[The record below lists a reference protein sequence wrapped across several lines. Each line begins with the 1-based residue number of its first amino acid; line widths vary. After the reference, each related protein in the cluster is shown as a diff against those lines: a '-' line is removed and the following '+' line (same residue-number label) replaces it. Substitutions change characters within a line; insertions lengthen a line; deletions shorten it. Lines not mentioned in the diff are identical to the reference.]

1 LDSLRNARVALIMLV
16 VLVGASTV
24 VYHLA
29 FEWSWVDGLYMTLI
43 TITTTGFKE
52 VQPLSDTAK
61 VFTVAVLVLGFSLAV
76 YAGGNGVRAIVE
88 GGYLRARRMEHRIM
102 AMRGHFIVC
111 GFGRMGQV
119 LCRELAARPEP
130 FVVIERESVRTAMAD
145 RLGYQYVEGDATDDE
160 TVLHAG
166 LDRAR
171 GLAAVLG
178 SDADNVF
185 ITLTARRQNP
195 AIFILARCAEERSAD
210 KLKIAGANRV
220 LNPYERG
227 GVQMAQV
234 LLRPAVVDFI
244 DEVSRETGLNLM
256 MEEVPVAGGSALEGL
271 TLRDSP
277 IRSEHDAIVVAIEG
291 RNGKK
296 TFNPSPGQVLEA
308 GDMLIVLATRASLEG
323 VAALGRSEP
332 GAKGGSE

>member
-1 LDSLRNARVALIMLV
+1 MDSLRNARVALIMLV
-16 VLVGASTV
+16 VLIGVSTL
-24 VYHLA
+24 VYH
-29 FEWSWVDGLYMTLI
+29 FVWDWSWVDGLYMTLI

-52 VQPLSDTAK
+52 VQPLSDPAK
-61 VFTVAVLVLGFSLAV
+61 VFTVAVLLLGFSLAV

-102 AMRGHFIVC
+102 AMRDHFVVC

-119 LCRELAARPEP
+119 LCRELAARPMP
-130 FVVIERESVRTAMAD
+130 FVVIEREPVLTAMAE
-145 RLGYQYVEGDATDDE
+145 RLGYKYIEGDATDDE
-160 TVLHAG
+160 TLMHAG
-166 LDRAR
+166 LAKAR

-185 ITLTARRQNP
+185 ITLTARRQSP

-256 MEEVPVAGGSALEGL
+256 MEEVPVAGGSALAGL

-277 IRSEHDAIVVAIEG
+277 IRREHDAIVVAIEG
-291 RNGKK
+291 RDGTK

-308 GDMLIVLATRASLEG
+308 GDMLIVLATRASLER
-323 VAALGRSEP
+323 VAALGRE
-332 GAKGGSE
+332 GHERRGGSE

>member
-1 LDSLRNARVALIMLV
+1 LDSLRNARVALVLLV
-16 VLVGASTV
+16 MLVGASTL
-24 VYHLA
+24 VYH
-29 FEWSWVDGLYMTLI
+29 FVWGWSWVDGLYMTLI

-52 VQPLSDTAK
+52 VQPLSDPAK
-61 VFTVAVLVLGFSLAV
+61 VFTVAVLVMGFSLAV
-76 YAGGNGVRAIVE
+76 YAGGSAVRAIVE
-88 GGYLRARRMEHRIM
+88 GGFLRARRMEHRIM
-102 AMRGHFIVC
+102 GMRDHFVVC

-119 LCRELAARPEP
+119 LCRELAARPRS
-130 FVVIERESVRTAMAD
+130 FVVIEREEVRTKMAE
-145 RLGYQYVEGDATDDE
+145 RLGYQFIEGDATDDE
-160 TVLHAG
+160 ILVRAG
-166 LDRAR
+166 LSNAR

-195 AIFILARCAEERSAD
+195 GIFILARCAEERSAE

-256 MEEVPVAGGSALEGL
+256 MEEVPVAGGSALAGL

-277 IRSEHDAIVVAIEG
+277 IRREHDAIVVAIEG
-291 RNGKK
+291 RNGSK

-308 GDMLIVLATRASLEG
+308 GDMLIVLATRASLER
-323 VAALGRSEP
+323 VAALGRSESS
-332 GAKGGSE
+332 AWGGTE

>member
-1 LDSLRNARVALIMLV
+1 MLV
-16 VLVGASTV
+16 LLVGTSTL
-24 VYHLA
+24 VYH
-29 FEWSWVDGLYMTLI
+29 FVWEWSWVDGLYMTLI

-52 VQPLSDTAK
+52 VQPLSDSAK
-61 VFTVAVLVLGFSLAV
+61 VFTVAVLVMGFSLAV
-76 YAGGNGVRAIVE
+76 YAGGSAVRGIVE
-88 GGYLRARRMEHRIM
+88 GGFLRAKRMEHRIM
-102 AMRGHFIVC
+102 AMRDHFVVC

-119 LCRELAARPEP
+119 LCRELTARPER
-130 FVVIERESVRTAMAD
+130 FVVIEREPVRTAMAD
-145 RLGYQYVEGDATDDE
+145 RLGYQYIEGDATDDE
-160 TVLHAG
+160 ILVRAG
-166 LDRAR
+166 LSKAR

-185 ITLTARRQNP
+185 ITLTARRQSP
-195 AIFILARCAEERSAD
+195 EIFILARCAEARSTD
-210 KLKIAGANRV
+210 KLRIAGANRV

-256 MEEVPVAGGSALEGL
+256 MEEVPVAADSALAGL

-291 RNGKK
+291 RDGTK
-296 TFNPSPGQVLEA
+296 TFNPSPGQILDA
-308 GDMLIVLATRASLEG
+308 GDMLIVLATRASLER
-323 VAALGRSEP
+323 VAALGRARSEAR
-332 GAKGGSE
+332 GRAE